1 VSTDGTE
8 PPSEAA
14 TTQEQVGRTPLDA
27 VVDDVMRVVRE
38 PVGLIAGPWPLSADT
53 PGIGDDAHR
62 ALLVEDW
69 ADPRTKPAKLAKLID
84 VQLVGR
90 NRQHGA
96 DHPAGRDL
104 GITLNGDL
112 VGRAL
117 LDLQEGR
124 PGAVLLVDI
133 AIRPINQRSGIG
145 REVLRA
151 LQHAAAGAGRPIRV
165 TAVFG
170 TPALRWFQRSGFVEI
185 GGDALYH
192 HLEWRG

>member
-1 VSTDGTE
+1 MSTDGTASAPHPE
-8 PPSEAA
+8 ERRAP
-14 TTQEQVGRTPLDA
+14 TGRSALD
-27 VVDDVMRVVRE
+27 DITDEMISRISH
-38 PVGLIAGPWPLSADT
+38 PVGLVVGPWPLAADT
-53 PGIGDDAHR
+53 PGIGDDVHR
-62 ALLVEDW
+62 ALLMEDW
-69 ADPRTKPAKLAKLID
+69 ADSRTKAAKLSKLVD

-104 GITLNGDL
+104 GITLSGDI

-117 LDLQEGR
+117 LDLQDGR
-124 PGAVLLVDI
+124 GGAVILVDI
-133 AIRPINQRSGIG
+133 AVRPINQRSGIG

-151 LQHAAAGAGRPIRV
+151 LQRAAADAGRPVRV

-170 TPALRWFQRSGFVEI
+170 TPALRWFQRSGFTET
-185 GGDALYH
+185 GGDALFH

>member
-1 VSTDGTE
+1 MSTDGTE
-8 PPSEAA
+8 PVARPRA
-14 TTQEQVGRTPLDA
+14 TSGHPELDA
-27 VVDDVMRVVRE
+27 IVDDLIDRIGP
-38 PVGLIAGPWPLSADT
+38 PVGLVRGPWPLAADT

-62 ALLVEDW
+62 ALLTEDW
-69 ADPRTKPAKLAKLID
+69 ADSRTKAAKLAKLID

-96 DHPAGRDL
+96 DHPDGRDL
-104 GITLNGDL
+104 GITLNSGV
-112 VGRAL
+112 VGRLL
-117 LDLQEGR
+117 LDLQDGR
-124 PGAVLLVDI
+124 SGAVILVDI
-133 AIRPINQRSGIG
+133 AVQPVNQRSGIG

-151 LQHAAAGAGRPIRV
+151 LQRAAADAGRPVRV

-170 TPALRWFQRSGFVEI
+170 TPALRWFQRSGFTET